1 MLKRFS
7 FWDDFYRRPVIVL
20 RHSCFIVLFNMM
32 ERQCDK
38 SVPVNHLHC
47 SRYKDKLFILSLST
61 LIRPKKT
68 WLLLLPRKLERVYG
82 GKLTVKCFNKY
93 VS

>member
-47 SRYKDKLFILSLST
+47 SRYKDKLFILFSLDVDKT
-61 LIRPKKT
+61 KKNVASPVT
-68 WLLLLPRKLERVYG
+68 EKA
-82 GKLTVKCFNKY
+82 
-93 VS
+93 